1 VDPAINA
8 ALASWPIDI
17 PTLFLLILTA
27 FVFVRG
33 WLRGRRVF
41 RENADLMRLVSFLGG
56 LLALFLATQSPL
68 DAFDQFSLSAHM
80 AQHLLLLMI
89 APPLLLMARPVVP
102 LLRGLPKS
110 FLKDGLAPFLRW
122 HPLRQVVNCLV
133 SPPVAFTLFA
143 VSSLGWHLP
152 GLYELALSSPAWH
165 RLEHA
170 CFFWTGILFWW
181 HVIQPV
187 PGKPHWPK
195 WTVIPYLVAG
205 DVVNTVISAA
215 LVFSGR
221 VIYPS
226 YARIHYGS
234 LTPLEDQI
242 LAGGIM
248 WVPGSLIYLVPV
260 VAAVVQLLSPEKFQ
274 VATSFG
280 SRVVRRLPEQNTQKR
295 RSVLPLMRRAAQ
307 ITLLLISIGVI
318 ADGFLGPQVSAIN
331 MAGVLPWIHWRA
343 LSVFALLIIG
353 NLFCMSCPFMLVR
366 DMARKVASWELRW
379 PRYLRNKWLSCLIF
393 LVFLWSYE
401 AFSLWDNP
409 WVTAWII
416 VGYFTAAVLIDVS
429 FRGAS
434 FCKYVCPIGQ
444 FHFVVSLISPREV
457 VVKNPAVC
465 RSCRT
470 HDCIRGNDRVR
481 GCELFLFQPKKAGNF
496 DCTFCMDCVKACPE
510 NNVGLLALGRT
521 TTLTHDVYRSSVG
534 RLSNR
539 TDIIVLALLV
549 VFGAFVNA
557 AGMVGPV
564 MAWEHSWHQ
573 KLGTHTLPLVIAAF
587 LVCGVILLPGF
598 LLLLAQSVNRSF
610 VPPAMRSK
618 VNRRFALALVPIG
631 VSMWAAHLLYHFAT
645 GWMMAGP
652 VVKRALMGAAF
663 MIKMPAIPSWL
674 TQAQLLLL
682 DAGLLMTLYVCW
694 RIAKQY
700 DDRIRAIAGMLA
712 PWAVTSCLLYAA
724 GVWILF
730 QPMQMRGMMMH

>member
-1 VDPAINA
+1 VDSVINA

-17 PTLFLLILTA
+17 RTLFILTLMA
-27 FVFVRG
+27 IVFVRG
-33 WLRGRRVF
+33 WMRGRRVF
-41 RENADLMRLVSFLGG
+41 REHADFMRLMSFLGG

-89 APPLLLMARPVVP
+89 APPLLLMARPLVP
-102 LLRGLPKS
+102 LLRGLPQS
-110 FLKDGLAPFLRW
+110 FLKDGLAPFLSW
-122 HPLRQVVNCLV
+122 HPLRKVFSCLV

-143 VSSLGWHLP
+143 VSSIGWHLP
-152 GLYELALSSPAWH
+152 GPYELALSSPAWH
-165 RLEHA
+165 GLEHA

-181 HVIQPV
+181 HVIQPG
-187 PGKPHWPK
+187 PGKRRWPK

-205 DVVNTVISAA
+205 DVVNTIISAS
-215 LVFSGR
+215 LVFSGK

-226 YARIHYGS
+226 YAKIHYS
-234 LTPLEDQI
+234 SFTPLEDQI
-242 LAGGIM
+242 LAGAIM
-248 WVPGSLIYLVPV
+248 WVPGSIIYLVPV
-260 VAAVVQLLSPEKFQ
+260 VIAVVQLLSPGKLRTAPSFRKS
-274 VATSFG
+274 VA
-280 SRVVRRLPEQNTQKR
+280 RRLSHRNAHDD
-295 RSVLPLMRRAAQ
+295 SFLPLFRRLAQ
-307 ITLLLISIGVI
+307 ITLLCISVGVI
-318 ADGFLGPQVSAIN
+318 TDGLFGPQVGAVN

-353 NLFCMSCPFMLVR
+353 NLFCMSCPFTLVR
-366 DMARKVASWELRW
+366 DMARKLASWELRW

-393 LVFLWSYE
+393 FVFLWSYE

-409 WVTAWII
+409 RITAWMI
-416 VGYFTAAVLIDVS
+416 VGYFAAAVLVDVS

-457 VVKNPAVC
+457 AVKYPGVC

-470 HDCIRGNDRVR
+470 HDCIRGNDRAR

-510 NNVGLLALGRT
+510 NNVSLLALGRAR
-521 TTLTHDVYRSSVG
+521 TLTQDVYRSSVG

-539 TDIIVLALLV
+539 TDIVALALLV

-557 AGMVGPV
+557 AGMIEPV

-573 KLGTHTLPLVIAAF
+573 KLGTHTLPLIIAAF
-587 LVCGVILLPGF
+587 LVCGMVLLPAF
-598 LLLLAQSVNRSF
+598 LFLLAQSVNRSF
-610 VPPAMRSK
+610 VSADICSK

-652 VVKRALMGAAF
+652 VIKRALIGAAF
-663 MIKMPAIPSWL
+663 TMKMPAIPSWL

-682 DAGLLMTLYVCW
+682 DVGLLMTLYVCW

-700 DDRIRAIAGMLA
+700 GERIRIIIGMLA